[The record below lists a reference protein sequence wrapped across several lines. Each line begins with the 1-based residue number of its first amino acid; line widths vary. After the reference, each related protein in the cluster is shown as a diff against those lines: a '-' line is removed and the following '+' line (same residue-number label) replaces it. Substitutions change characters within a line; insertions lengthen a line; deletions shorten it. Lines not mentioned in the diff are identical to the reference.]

1 MDAPSALRGRAAA
14 AAGENR
20 KGCAHERD
28 RLEGSDRS
36 AGRGQRGMRS
46 FMPAFARDA
55 ANQHA
60 RPLGA
65 AGAGIMIGSGQL
77 YIAVVFLVVSNA

>member
-1 MDAPSALRGRAAA
+1 
-14 AAGENR
+14 
-20 KGCAHERD
+20 
-28 RLEGSDRS
+28 
-36 AGRGQRGMRS
+36 MRS

-60 RPLGA
+60 RSLGA